1 MPLVERRIE
10 VRAPIDR
17 VFDLARDIDL
27 HRTSMRQYGEEVIG
41 GVTTGLIGEGEEVAL
56 RARHFGLSWRLT
68 SRVTEFRPPVF
79 FRDTLVSG
87 PFARFDHAHTF
98 AEHEGVTVMTD
109 RFDYE
114 PRFGVLGR
122 FADRIA
128 GRRRLTR
135 LLEERQRAIKE
146 AAERRN
152 PALN

>member
-1 MPLVERRIE
+1 
-10 VRAPIDR
+10 
-17 VFDLARDIDL
+17 
-27 HRTSMRQYGEEVIG
+27 
-41 GVTTGLIGEGEEVAL
+41 
-56 RARHFGLSWRLT
+56 
-68 SRVTEFRPPVF
+68 VF

-87 PFARFDHAHTF
+87 PFVRLDHTHAF

-122 FADRIA
+122 LGDRIA